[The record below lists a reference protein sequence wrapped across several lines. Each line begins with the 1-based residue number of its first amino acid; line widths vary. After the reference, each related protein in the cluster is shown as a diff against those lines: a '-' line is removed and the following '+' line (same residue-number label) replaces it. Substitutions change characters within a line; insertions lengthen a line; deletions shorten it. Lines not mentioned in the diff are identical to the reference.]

1 MEILLTRG
9 GGGRVNIRS
18 RDGRDK
24 KLRSVGVL
32 AGVGHAEQTLAGV
45 TDLEVLIL
53 ELVTVDRLAT
63 GAWILSVYPSGKFG
77 V

>member
-1 MEILLTRG
+1 MKILLRG
-9 GGGRVNIRS
+9 GWGEGVNPRS
-18 RDGRDK
+18 RDGRDEE
-24 KLRSVGVL
+24 LRSVGVL

-63 GAWILSVYPSGKFG
+63 GA
-77 V
+77 

>member
-1 MEILLTRG
+1 M
-9 GGGRVNIRS
+9 NPRS
-18 RDGRDK
+18 RDGRDEE
-24 KLRSVGVL
+24 LRSVGVL

-63 GAWILSVYPSGKFG
+63 GA
-77 V
+77 